1 MLPACRGVQSGHHV
15 KLITEIQNAGAK
27 VTISKLDVVDP
38 EQAKELVALAEGI
51 APIAAIFHLAM
62 ILDDRMLINQV
73 LNMHAVQSYAHH
85 TCTAKLCMPPCQ
97 QKSPKKPWWARAY
110 MQLLATESMLCG
122 ARRARAG
129 IGV

>member
-62 ILDDRMLINQV
+62 VLDDRMLINQV
-73 LNMHAVQSYAHH
+73 LNPCMQCRAMLTTHALPSFVCRHAGRKVPKAMVG
-85 TCTAKLCMPPCQ
+85 TCIHAA
-97 QKSPKKPWWARAY
+97 S
-110 MQLLATESMLCG
+110 G
-122 ARRARAG
+122 D
-129 IGV
+129 

>member
-1 MLPACRGVQSGHHV
+1 M

-62 ILDDRMLINQV
+62 VLDDRMLINQV
-73 LNMHAVQSYAHH
+73 LNHACSAALCSPHMHCQALYA
-85 TCTAKLCMPPCQ
+85 AMPAE
-97 QKSPKKPWWARAY
+97 KSQKPWWARAY